1 MKIKTY
7 LSTIVLMLYSAI
19 AAAGLVFDN
28 PVQIIDTGNGTFS
41 VFGNMTSARLSD
53 NDVEYIGCGTR
64 TTDVGGGNI
73 AEFGFCQ
80 ARDSAEVRAFC
91 FTFNAAF
98 IQTIK
103 SISDYSFLLFNIND
117 VGECMSVGV
126 STQSFYIPKIKKS
139 IDIF

>member
-1 MKIKTY
+1 MTY
-7 LSTIVLMLYSAI
+7 LITAVLAIFSAV
-19 AAAGLVFDN
+19 AVAGQFNNVPVEIFDN
-28 PVQIIDTGNGTFS
+28 EDGSFRVT
-41 VFGNMTSARLSD
+41 GNMTSARISD

-64 TTDVGGGNI
+64 STDVGGGNI

-91 FTFNAAF
+91 FTFNPAL